1 MSTIKVSNIQ
11 HGSAASAAITLD
23 ANGQATLNGLAFPT
37 SGSLSGRNRII
48 NGDMRIDQR
57 NAGASVTP
65 TSADVYIVD
74 RWVAFRSQSSK
85 YSIQQNA
92 GSVTPPDGFE
102 KYLGMTSLSAYSI
115 VASDV
120 FGIGHRIEG
129 FNFADLGYGTA
140 NAKTATLSFWV
151 RSSLTGTFGGSLQNS
166 ASNRSYPFS
175 YSISAANT
183 WEFKTITIPG
193 DTSGTWLK
201 TNEVG
206 VQITFGAG
214 VGSNYSGTAGAWA
227 GSALYTATGATSV
240 VGTNGATF
248 YITGVQLEAGT
259 VATPFER
266 RSYGQELALC
276 QRYYYRVVSSG
287 ASNNY
292 ARLSIWGQC
301 ASTTTAFAA
310 VLFPVLMR
318 IAPTA
323 LETTGTASNY
333 ALFNSSG
340 SGVAATALTFNAA
353 SVHSGEATVTVTSG
367 ITAGNATVLTANNNT
382 TAYLG
387 WSAEL

>member
-1 MSTIKVSNIQ
+1 MALTNVD
-11 HGSAASAAITLD
+11 LD
-23 ANGQATLNGLAFPT
+23 RIDGN
-37 SGSLSGRNRII
+37 SGSLANVSTSALNGGPLAGTRNRII

-74 RWVAFRSQSSK
+74 RWEAYRSQSSK

-102 KYLGMTSLSAYSI
+102 NYLGMTSLSAYSI

-129 FNFADLGYGTA
+129 FNVADLGYGTA
-140 NAKTATLSFWV
+140 NAKTSTLSFWV

-201 TNEVG
+201 NNGVG

-227 GSALYTATGATSV
+227 GSALFTVTGATSV
-240 VGTNGATF
+240 VGTSGATF

-276 QRYYYRVVSSG
+276 QRYYGRSGYGSTSYPSSTG
-287 ASNNY
+287 Y
-292 ARLSIWGQC
+292 ARAYIP
-301 ASTTTAFAA
+301 FA
-310 VLFPVLMR
+310 VVMR
-318 IAPTA
+318 AAPTMTFTD
-323 LETTGTASNY
+323 LGGGGSSLGTGTYVDGFFNTYQSLGSSQAGTFSWTAS
-333 ALFNSSG
+333 S
-340 SGVAATALTFNAA
+340 
-353 SVHSGEATVTVTSG
+353 
-367 ITAGNATVLTANNNT
+367 
-382 TAYLG
+382 
-387 WSAEL
+387 EL